1 MRHFEDFTV
10 GETDRFGSVTM
21 TRAEIVAFAEEYDPQ
36 PFHTDAER
44 ARESRYGGL
53 IASGLH
59 TFAVTTRLMTEHLTA
74 DAAFVGAM
82 GIDELRWPAP
92 VRPGETVSVETR
104 VSRTEERSP
113 QTGLVE
119 VDTTVHGDDDPVLGM
134 RPLLLFDRRET
145 GSGTDR
151 D

>member
-10 GETDRFGSVTM
+10 GETAAYGNRTL
-21 TRAEIVAFAEEYDPQ
+21 TRSEIVAFAGEYDPQ

-59 TFAVTTRLMTEHLTA
+59 TFAVTIRLMTDNLTA
-74 DAAFVGAM
+74 DAAFVGAL

-92 VRPGETVSVETR
+92 VRPGETLAVETR
-104 VSRTEERSP
+104 VARTEERSP
-113 QTGLVE
+113 RTGLVE
-119 VDTTVHGDDDPVLGM
+119 FDVTVHGDEEPVLRM
-134 RPLLLFDRRET
+134 HPLLLFERRET
-145 GSGTDR
+145 EPEV
-151 D
+151 